1 MQRREEQYQDLLAR
15 LFPSEKQSAQ
25 NVTFQVTDDCN
36 LRCTYCYQTHKGHHT
51 MPFDVAKRFID
62 MLIEN
67 SEETK
72 QYIDSYNSTGLIME
86 FIGGE
91 PFLEVDLIDQII
103 DYFVEQLIIHDHP
116 WQYNYRV
123 SICSNGLNY
132 FDDKVQDF
140 IKRRINILSFNIS
153 IDGNKELHD
162 SCRIQPNG
170 EGSYDIAMAG
180 VQHFREVF
188 GGRMGSKMTLAPAN
202 ISFTAAAVKSL
213 IESGYDDINLNCVF
227 EKGWD
232 EGHATVL
239 YYQLKEIADYL
250 IDNDLYNNISLS
262 IFTENFFRPK
272 HLTDEQTWCGGL
284 GKMISVD
291 WKGDIFPCIRYMES
305 SLGEDC
311 PPVIVGN
318 VYKGM
323 CYSQE
328 QKDCIQCMR
337 AVTRLTES
345 TEECI
350 NCSIAEGCAECSAY
364 NYQDCGGHWNHR
376 ATYICVM
383 HQARAL
389 ANAYYYNKQFQKTGE
404 PKRMKIWLEKEKA
417 LKIISEDEWNMLK
430 DLEYPVGQETR

>member
-1 MQRREEQYQDLLAR
+1 
-15 LFPSEKQSAQ
+15 
-25 NVTFQVTDDCN
+25 
-36 LRCTYCYQTHKGHHT
+36 

-67 SEETK
+67 NEETK

-140 IKRRINILSFNIS
+140 IKRRIDVLSFNIS

-202 ISFTAAAVKSL
+202 IGFTAAAVKSL

-250 IDNDLYNNISLS
+250 IDNDLYNDISLS
-262 IFTENFFRPK
+262 IFTEHFFKPK
-272 HLTDEQTWCGGL
+272 HLTD
-284 GKMISVD
+284 K
-291 WKGDIFPCIRYMES
+291 
-305 SLGEDC
+305 
-311 PPVIVGN
+311 
-318 VYKGM
+318 
-323 CYSQE
+323 
-328 QKDCIQCMR
+328 
-337 AVTRLTES
+337 
-345 TEECI
+345 
-350 NCSIAEGCAECSAY
+350 
-364 NYQDCGGHWNHR
+364 
-376 ATYICVM
+376 
-383 HQARAL
+383 
-389 ANAYYYNKQFQKTGE
+389 
-404 PKRMKIWLEKEKA
+404 
-417 LKIISEDEWNMLK
+417 
-430 DLEYPVGQETR
+430 